1 MNMPT
6 IEHDATQARKILA
19 NLGWTYELPLLK
31 KGQTPWVT
39 TIPTTEGEFEVTQP
53 MLADWGKYTH
63 PLYWALRQYD
73 QMGEGRDIIHEGE
86 LPDMPEA
93 ELLTRIMRLTE
104 RRDALK
110 AQRILLAR
118 AARTEGH
125 TGREI
130 ATALGVTEAA
140 TYRIYRQHADGNAW
154 EHDDVLKALT
164 AASGEL
170 RKVEQ
175 EREQAIVQ
183 AHESGLTHRTIA
195 PFANVKHQ
203 TLSGIIARQKWV

>member
-1 MNMPT
+1 MNTST

-39 TIPTTEGEFEVTQP
+39 TIKTAEGEFEVTQP
-53 MLADWGKYTH
+53 MLADWDKYTH
-63 PLYWALRQYD
+63 PLFWALRQYD
-73 QMGEGRDIIHEGE
+73 QLGEGQDIIHEGE

-104 RRDALK
+104 RRDTLR

-118 AARTEGH
+118 EARTEGH

-140 TYRIYRQHADGNAW
+140 TYRIYRQHADGKVW
-154 EHDDVLKALT
+154 EHDDVLKTLT

-183 AHESGLTHRTIA
+183 AHESGLVHRTIA
-195 PFANVKHQ
+195 PFAGVKHQ
-203 TLSGIIARQKWV
+203 TLSGIIARQKGA